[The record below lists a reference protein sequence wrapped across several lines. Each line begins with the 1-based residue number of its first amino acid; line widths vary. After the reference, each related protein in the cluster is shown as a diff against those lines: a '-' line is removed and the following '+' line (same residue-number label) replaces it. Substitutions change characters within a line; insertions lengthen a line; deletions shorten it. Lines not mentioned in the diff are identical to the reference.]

1 MKSWIALACLLLG
14 SLHAAAAGTDDL
26 LPPEQAFKPSVSKKD
41 DHTLVVH
48 FDIAD
53 GYYLYR
59 DRMQFSLQPGD
70 GALTPNFPEGKVKHD
85 DYFGDVMTYRHGVDV
100 PLTAAAL
107 TADGKVKIVSQGCA
121 DAGVCYPP
129 RTVTLALNESG
140 GVTGKLA
147 ALFGGDA
154 PATAPASSKPAP
166 SGTVARPA
174 VAADIVAA
182 KPVATKAPAVDTKPA
197 PAAATPAP
205 TPADATRDS
214 GAAAAPQA
222 TAPVAASAA
231 PSIAVQPANPPAA
244 ATTHAPAGPFDGLS
258 GPMLL
263 LAFYLAGLGMAA
275 TVCMYPLIPIVSTM
289 IVGDGQRTN
298 KRRALILSL
307 AYVQGIGAV
316 YAVVGAVAA
325 LSGSFLVGALQLP
338 WVIGS
343 MAALFVVL
351 ALSMFGVFTLQLPA
365 GLQSKVN
372 DASNNLSGGR
382 LVPVFLM
389 GALSSLIVG
398 ACMGPPLAAALGI
411 VGARADLVLG
421 VVGFYAMA
429 MGVGTPLVIVG
440 VAGGHVLPKA
450 GPWMSQIKNVFGG
463 IMLGVA
469 IWIAHP
475 VLPDWAFMLAW
486 AALAI
491 GAGVAL
497 SALDTLPPT
506 AKPGRRVAKAIG
518 VLLLL
523 IGAAQCIGLLAGSR
537 DPLQPLKTLTASQSA
552 QAERVL
558 AFQPV
563 NSPAQLDA
571 AIAAAHGR
579 PVLLDFYAD
588 WCVSC
593 REMERY
599 TFSDSQVRSR
609 LVQFVLLK
617 ADVTANTPEQQAL
630 LKRFNLFGPPGTI
643 LFGQHGQEVG
653 QRLIGFEAA
662 QDFLHRLGQIAVS

>member
-1 MKSWIALACLLLG
+1 MKSWIAIAGLLLG
-14 SLHAAAAGTDDL
+14 SLYASAVSTDDL
-26 LPPEQAFKPSVSKKD
+26 LPPEQAFKPSVMKKD
-41 DHTLVVH
+41 DHTVVVH
-48 FDIAD
+48 FDIAE

-70 GALTPNFPEGKVKHD
+70 GQLTPTFPEGKVKHD
-85 DYFGDVMTYRHGVDV
+85 DYFGDVVTYRHGVDV
-100 PLTAAAL
+100 PLTAASL

-129 RTVTLALNESG
+129 KTVTLALNDSG
-140 GVTGKLA
+140 SGVTGRLA
-147 ALFGGDA
+147 SLFNGDGQAA
-154 PATAPASSKPAP
+154 PATHAAAASTVPNVKPASVVN
-166 SGTVARPA
+166 TDVA
-174 VAADIVAA
+174 
-182 KPVATKAPAVDTKPA
+182 KPA
-197 PAAATPAP
+197 PAKAPEAKAVAPAP
-205 TPADATRDS
+205 TVP
-214 GAAAAPQA
+214 AAAAPKAEPAQA
-222 TAPVAASAA
+222 SQPITPPAAVAPSAAASATTA
-231 PSIAVQPANPPAA
+231 PLPTPAVPPAQ
-244 ATTHAPAGPFDGLS
+244 HAPAGPFDGLS
-258 GPMLL
+258 GATLL
-263 LAFYLAGLGMAA
+263 LAFYLTGLGMAA

-289 IVGDGQRTN
+289 IVGDGQHAN
-298 KRRALILSL
+298 KRRGLVLSL

-316 YAVVGAVAA
+316 YAIVGAVAA
-325 LSGSFLVGALQLP
+325 LSGSFLVAALQLP
-338 WVIGS
+338 WVIGA
-343 MAALFVVL
+343 MALLFVLL
-351 ALSMFGVFTLQLPA
+351 ALSMFGWFTLQLPA
-365 GLQSKVN
+365 SIQSKVN

-411 VGARADLVLG
+411 VGSRADLLLG
-421 VVGFYAMA
+421 VVGFYLMA

-450 GPWMSQIKNVFGG
+450 GPWMTQIKNVFGG
-463 IMLGVA
+463 VMLGVA
-469 IWIAHP
+469 IWIARP
-475 VLPDWAFMLAW
+475 VLPDWLFMLAW

-497 SALDTLPPT
+497 SALDTLPP
-506 AKPGRRVAKAIG
+506 AVKPARRVAKAVG

-523 IGAAQCIGLLAGSR
+523 VGAAQCIGLLAGSR
-537 DPLQPLKTLTASQSA
+537 DPLQPLKTLTTAQSTH
-552 QAERVL
+552 AESTL
-558 AFQPV
+558 AFQPI

-571 AIAAAHGR
+571 ALVAANGR

-599 TFSDSQVRSR
+599 TFSDNQVRAK
-609 LVQFVLLK
+609 LGQFVLLK

-630 LKRFNLFGPPGTI
+630 LKRFKLFGPPGTI
-643 LFGQHGQEVG
+643 LFGHGGQEVG